1 MINKEMLNKLVE
13 MPDEKLMQML
23 RVLLSGTGIDLG
35 TKRSDAAEIKK
46 LRALLRE
53 ITDSDIERVIYLS
66 GVYKKG

>member
-23 RVLLSGTGIDLG
+23 RVLLSGSGIDLG
-35 TKRSDAAEIKK
+35 SKRSDAGEIKK

-66 GVYKKG
+66 GIYKKG

>member
-35 TKRSDAAEIKK
+35 SKRSDASEIKK

>member
-1 MINKEMLNKLVE
+1 MINKEMLNKLAE

-35 TKRSDAAEIKK
+35 SKRSDAVEIKK